1 MVAHV
6 SLEGSPDLCSD
17 NPAQMRVRTHI
28 PHNRRLANRTREDHL
43 VDRSADHWV
52 DRSADHWVDRSA
64 DHWEDHSADHW
75 EDRSADH
82 WVAGLT

>member
-1 MVAHV
+1 MQVPLAYARGSRTAPHKTQSGPMVAHV

-52 DRSADHWVDRSA
+52 DRSADH
-64 DHWEDHSADHW
+64 
-75 EDRSADH
+75 
-82 WVAGLT
+82 